1 MAMRRLL
8 GDRRG
13 SAAVEF
19 AVILPVFLMIFLGIF
34 EFAGYMWVRNTVQFG
49 AEEAARFAMANLDA
63 STAQVANAARARM
76 TTLDAA
82 KLSVDVQRVVDDG
95 TTFIVVSTTYTQTG
109 GFLSGLFPT
118 DLTTAT
124 GRARAPLVQ

>member
-1 MAMRRLL
+1 MLRRLFA
-8 GDRRG
+8 DRQG
-13 SAAVEF
+13 NAAVEF
-19 AVILPVFLMIFLGIF
+19 AFILPVFLMIFLGIF

-49 AEEAARFAMANLDA
+49 TEEAARYAMANIDA
-63 STAQVANAARARM
+63 TTTQVANAARAKM
-76 TTLDAA
+76 TSLDAA
-82 KLSVDVQRVVDDG
+82 NLSVDVQRVVDDG
-95 TTFIVVSTTYTQTG
+95 TTFVVVSATYTRPG